1 MSVVLTPDI
10 RSSRIAGISPVA
22 KLGAAL
28 LISLTLVLTIDWVS
42 AGVALL
48 LEAMLLPFAG
58 VPARQF
64 WLRTAPVWV
73 AAAAAAIATALYG
86 ADSGAVLWRLGPVTV
101 TQGSLSLA
109 GAIALRV
116 LAIGIPGVILFATS
130 DPTDLADGLAQL
142 VHLPARFVLGALA
155 ALRLLGLFIDDWRA
169 LGQARRA
176 RGVGDGGGPLGAVH
190 RLGSRS
196 FALLVLSL
204 RRGNKLAT
212 AMEAKGFG
220 GTMRRTWARK
230 ARFTGRDVA
239 MVCLGAGIAACA
251 TTAAVLAGSWS
262 FVVS

>member
-42 AGVALL
+42 ASVALL